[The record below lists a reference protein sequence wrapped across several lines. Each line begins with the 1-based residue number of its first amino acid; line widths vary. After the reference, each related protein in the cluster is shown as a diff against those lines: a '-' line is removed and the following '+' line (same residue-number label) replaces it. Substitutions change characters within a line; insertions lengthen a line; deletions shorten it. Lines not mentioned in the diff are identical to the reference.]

1 MKTHTR
7 VLLWAVLAGSALG
20 LNALMCMIAPLLSGS
35 VSHPPLE
42 GISTPIMLSA
52 PPRLPEKKEHRARK
66 KTEPLKPKETKI
78 PKLVIKERMQ
88 QQPRPKL
95 RFKAPSFEVAMANQ
109 VSPCMQ
115 VAPPPP
121 DVSPGFGAPGPGTG
135 KIGFEIGELDTPPI
149 PVHRARPVYPFKAR
163 RKGITGKV
171 TVRFLV
177 TSTGMVDNISI
188 VHSEPEKIFDQSVL
202 DCIAK
207 WRFKPG
213 MFEGNPVPTWVVLP
227 ISFKL

>member
-1 MKTHTR
+1 MKTNRR
-7 VLLWAVLAGSALG
+7 VLLWAILAGSALG
-20 LNALMCMIAPLLSGS
+20 LNALMCMIAPLLAGS
-35 VSHPPLE
+35 SSHPDMAR
-42 GISTPIMLSA
+42 ISAPIMLSA
-52 PPRLPEKKEHRARK
+52 PPPLPEKKEYRALK
-66 KTEPLKPKETKI
+66 KPVPVKPKETKI

-88 QQPRPKL
+88 HQPRPKL
-95 RFKAPSFEVAMANQ
+95 RFKAPSFDVAMTNQ
-109 VSPCMQ
+109 VSTGMQ

-121 DVSPGFGAPGPGTG
+121 EAPPGFGAPIPGTG
-135 KIGFEIGELDTPPI
+135 KIGFELGELDTPPI

-177 TSTGMVDNISI
+177 TSTGMVDKISI
-188 VHSEPEKIFDQSVL
+188 VQGEPKKIFDQSVL

-213 MFEGNPVPTWVVLP
+213 IFEGNPVATWVVLP

>member
-1 MKTHTR
+1 MKTHRR

-35 VSHPPLE
+35 VAHPSLE

-52 PPRLPEKKEHRARK
+52 PPRLPEKKEHRALK
-66 KTEPLKPKETKI
+66 KPEPLKPKETKI
-78 PKLVIKERMQ
+78 PKLIFKERMQ
-88 QQPRPKL
+88 QYPRPKL

-109 VSPCMQ
+109 ISPGML
-115 VAPPPP
+115 VAPPLP
-121 DVSPGFGAPGPGTG
+121 DAPPGFGTPGPGTG
-135 KIGFEIGELDTPPI
+135 EIGFELGELDTPPVPI
-149 PVHRARPVYPFKAR
+149 HRARPVYPFKAR

-177 TSTGMVDNISI
+177 TSTGMVDNMSI

-213 MFEGNPVPTWVVLP
+213 MFEGNPVATWVVLP

>member
-1 MKTHTR
+1 MKTHR
-7 VLLWAVLAGSALG
+7 RFLLWAVLAGSALG

-35 VSHPPLE
+35 SSHPDLQQ
-42 GISTPIMLSA
+42 ISAPIMLSA
-52 PPRLPEKKEHRARK
+52 PPRLPEKKEHRALK
-66 KTEPLKPKETKI
+66 KREPIKPKETKI
-78 PKLVIKERMQ
+78 PKLVTKERMPQ
-88 QQPRPKL
+88 QQRPKL
-95 RFKAPSFEVAMANQ
+95 RFQAPSFEVAMANQ
-109 VSPCMQ
+109 VSPGMQ

-121 DVSPGFGAPGPGTG
+121 VAPPALTAPGLDSG
-135 KIGFEIGELDTPPI
+135 KIGFELGELDTPPI
-149 PVHRARPVYPFKAR
+149 PVHRARPIYPFKAR

-177 TSTGMVDNISI
+177 TSTGMVDKISI
-188 VHSEPEKIFDQSVL
+188 VEARPEKTFDQSVR

-213 MFEGNPVPTWVVLP
+213 IFEGNPVATWVVLP